1 MIGSHA
7 LGLRLQSGIMSVETS
22 TPPPSAAK
30 PVAPDYWEL
39 TRQPLPSLIFL
50 LPLLFV
56 YEIGVILL
64 AQSGITSAR
73 NGADHWIREGLLS
86 VGFEQVNLL
95 PSLIVFALG
104 AWHFLGKYQKKISW
118 DLWSG
123 MLAESLLFAVLLV
136 VIGQTQDLLFQQFS
150 AKELLA
156 IFPDNSPSLAI
167 SYVGAGIYEEVLFR
181 GILCSLIYVAGR
193 SLKIPHAGCLA
204 FAVISS
210 SLLFSAAHYIGP
222 AADQYSHFSFVFRA
236 CAGMY
241 FAGLYFCRGLGI
253 AIGAHTAYDLLVG
266 LVLPGMM

>member
-1 MIGSHA
+1 
-7 LGLRLQSGIMSVETS
+7 MSVENP
-22 TPPPSAAK
+22 TPSSPSAQ
-30 PVAPDYWEL
+30 PVASDYWEL
-39 TRQPLPSLIFL
+39 TRQPLPSLVFL

-64 AQSGITSAR
+64 SQSGMTTAR

-95 PSLIVFALG
+95 PSMIVLALG
-104 AWHFLGKYQKKISW
+104 AWHFVGKYQKKLSW
-118 DLWSG
+118 ELWSG

-150 AKELLA
+150 ARELLA
-156 IFPDNSPSLAI
+156 IVPNQSSALAV
-167 SYVGAGIYEEVLFR
+167 SYIGAGIYEEVLFR
-181 GILCSLIYVAGR
+181 GLLCTLLFMGGR
-193 SLKIPHAGCLA
+193 SLKLPASGCLM
-204 FAVISS
+204 FAVVAS
-210 SLLFSAAHYIGP
+210 SLLFSGAHYIGP

-266 LVLPGMM
+266 LVLPATMQ